1 LLQHHFVFANKSI
14 AMDSGLEHITL
25 PRESQMEIPRIS
37 ITNLEHHLQTIRTH
51 GQYRPTGNDLMEAQ
65 QKLKNWAL
73 KHLSFGPL
81 LFGILQFIYYFYH
94 YYQYHYL
101 FFHLLFPISTFLFS
115 FCLIFNQL
123 PNLKS
128 LSHQILFQSY

>member
-1 LLQHHFVFANKSI
+1 
-14 AMDSGLEHITL
+14 MDSGLEHITL

-81 LFGILQFIYYFYH
+81 LFGILHLYIIFIIIISIITCSFIYSS
-94 YYQYHYL
+94 QYLHSSFLSALYLTNGQTLRAYLIKL
-101 FFHLLFPISTFLFS
+101 FFNHTNNPTPEI
-115 FCLIFNQL
+115 QA
-123 PNLKS
+123 
-128 LSHQILFQSY
+128 

>member
-1 LLQHHFVFANKSI
+1 MLQHHFVFANKSI

-65 QKLKNWAL
+65 QKTEELGSKT
-73 KHLSFGPL
+73 S
-81 LFGILQFIYYFYH
+81 LFWSIIIWNIAFIYYFYH

-115 FCLIFNQL
+115 FCLIFNQW

-128 LSHQILFQSY
+128 LSHKIIFQSY